1 MKLNDVKVKTKIL
14 AGFAVVV
21 LIAAIIGY
29 VGYSS
34 MHTVVDRVD
43 KADDANRLVKDVLKA
58 RQQEKNFML
67 RGYDLH
73 GSDTEHAIQKLEK
86 IVEEAYSQI
95 TDTKAKFKS
104 ADNIAMME
112 NLADE
117 LTKYEDAI
125 AEYEE
130 KHQDMEEQN
139 NMMVEAARK
148 AENECDALRADQK
161 GEMDNEFAEKIEHD
175 KLLER
180 VEKADDANR
189 IIKYIYQARRAE
201 KNYMVRNDDKYVDEL
216 DGIVEDLLS
225 QVVATRAKM
234 KQQNNLDQMDAIKD
248 AVEDYKEAFDEYVLL
263 YKGQLNDEEAMVDA
277 AREFENVANELRADQ
292 KQEMLDAQASANMMI
307 IAFTLGAAIL
317 SVIIALFIA
326 GLITKPLNRMVKE
339 TADLADT
346 VELDKRMTVSGKDE
360 VGQTAVAVNNM
371 LENVATP
378 MKAIVDISAK
388 VADGDLREDVNVE
401 ARGDLKVAADAIQ
414 KMIDGLR
421 ITVSQIAKN
430 ANVAAASAEELS
442 ASAQEVNAST
452 EQVSATIQEVA
463 KGGQD
468 LSRLSGETKKAIE
481 EVGMATKLVADN
493 SQKTAENASNAQK
506 SSDKG
511 LDAGRRAGDAMKQI
525 SDTADKTATNVGVL
539 DSKSQEIGKIIDVI
553 NNISEQTNLLAL
565 NAAIEAA
572 RAGEA
577 GRGFAVVADEVR
589 KLAEESQKAT
599 TQIADLITAVQDETK
614 NSVAQMDETKKSVD
628 NGSSVITEAVTSL
641 EEIGQI
647 VKEIAGQAQELSA
660 AAQQS
665 EAGVEK
671 VSGSATEVSSI
682 AEESAASSEEVSAS
696 MEETTASMT
705 QVSGAA
711 QELAKGAE
719 DLKQIVSTFKLDDS
733 SSVTD
738 AGGVKRDVSQ
748 KNQKKEHEEKLEKEF
763 KRHVQTTQKTR
774 PLPPVPDQTGAKKE
788 GPKSPGSKDED
799 AGEKT
804 DKKE

>member
-1 MKLNDVKVKTKIL
+1 MKLNDVKVKTKII
-14 AGFAVVV
+14 AGFTIVV

-43 KADDANRLVKDVLKA
+43 KADDANRLVKEVLGA

-67 RGYDLH
+67 RGYNLH
-73 GSDTEHAIQKLEK
+73 GSDTEHAIQKLNT
-86 IVEEAYSQI
+86 IVEGVHSQI
-95 TDTKAKFKS
+95 TETKAKFNS
-104 ADNIAMME
+104 VDNIAMM
-112 NLADE
+112 DE
-117 LTKYEDAI
+117 LAGELEKYEAGV
-125 AEYEE
+125 AEYE
-130 KHQDMEEQN
+130 KMHQEMEAQN
-139 NMMVEAARK
+139 NLMVEAAHN
-148 AENECDALRADQK
+148 AESECNALRADQK
-161 GEMDNEFAEKIEHD
+161 AEMENEFAAKVEHD
-175 KLLER
+175 NLHER
-180 VEKADDANR
+180 VGKADDANR
-189 IIKYIYQARRAE
+189 IIKYISDLRIAE
-201 KNYMVRNDDKYVDEL
+201 KNYMLRNDDQYADEI
-216 DGIVEDLLS
+216 DEIVEDTLA
-225 QVVATRAKM
+225 QVASTRTKM
-234 KQQNNLDQMDAIKD
+234 KQQQNLDQMDAIKD
-248 AVEDYKEAFDEYVLL
+248 AIEDYKEAFDEYVFL
-263 YKGQLNDEEAMVDA
+263 YKDQLMDEEAMVTA

-307 IAFTLGAAIL
+307 LAFTLGAAIL
-317 SVIIALFIA
+317 SVIIALFVA
-326 GLITKPLNRMVKE
+326 GLITKPLSRMVKE
-339 TADLADT
+339 TTDLADT

-371 LENVATP
+371 LENIATP
-378 MKAIVDISAK
+378 MKAIVGISAK

-430 ANVAAASAEELS
+430 ANVAASSAEELS

-493 SQKTAENASNAQK
+493 SQKTAENASTAQK

-614 NSVAQMDETKKSVD
+614 NSVTQMDETKKAVD
-628 NGSSVITEAVTSL
+628 SGSSVITEAVTSL

-719 DLKQIVSTFKLDDS
+719 ELKQIVSTFRLDDS

-738 AGGVKRDVSQ
+738 TGDMTKVVSQ
-748 KNQKKEHEEKLEKEF
+748 KNQKNMHEEKLEKEY
-763 KRHVQTTQKTR
+763 KKHIQTTQKSK
-774 PLPPVPDQTGAKKE
+774 PAPSTGNGSEPAK
-788 GPKSPGSKDED
+788 PKD
-799 AGEKT
+799 EKT

>member
-14 AGFAVVV
+14 TGFALVV
-21 LIAAIIGY
+21 LIAAVIGY
-29 VGYSS
+29 IGFSS
-34 MHTVVDRVD
+34 MGTVVDRVD
-43 KADDANRLVKDVLKA
+43 KADDANRLVKYVLEA

-67 RGYDLH
+67 RGYDMH
-73 GSDTEHAIQKLEK
+73 GSDTEHAMQKLNL
-86 IVEEAYSQI
+86 IVEDTHSQI
-95 TDTKAKFKS
+95 SVTKAKFNS
-104 ADNIAMME
+104 VDNIAMM
-112 NLADE
+112 DE
-117 LTKYEDAI
+117 LAGEFGKYEAGV
-125 AEYEE
+125 AEYEKMHKE
-130 KHQDMEEQN
+130 MEVQN
-139 NMMVEAARK
+139 NLMVEAARK
-148 AENECDALRADQK
+148 AESECDALRADQK
-161 GEMDNEFAEKIEHD
+161 AEMENEFAAKIEHD

-189 IIKYIYQARRAE
+189 IIKYISDLRVAE
-201 KNYMVRNDDKYVDEL
+201 KNYMLRNDEVYADEI
-216 DGIVEDLLS
+216 DEIVEDTLAQIAS
-225 QVVATRAKM
+225 TRAKM
-234 KQQNNLDQMDAIKD
+234 KQQNNLDQMDAMKD
-248 AVEDYKEAFDEYVLL
+248 AVEDYKDAFDEYVFL
-263 YKGQLNDEEAMVDA
+263 YNDQLMDEETMVGA

-292 KQEMLDAQASANMMI
+292 KEEMLEAQASANMMI

-317 SVIIALFIA
+317 SVIIALFVA
-326 GLITKPLNRMVKE
+326 GLITKPLSKMVKE
-339 TADLADT
+339 TMDLADT

-378 MKAIVDISAK
+378 MKAIVGISAK

-430 ANVAAASAEELS
+430 SNVAASSAEELS

-493 SQKTAENASNAQK
+493 SQKTAENASTAQK

-525 SDTADKTATNVGVL
+525 SETADKTATNVGIL

-628 NGSSVITEAVTSL
+628 NGSSVIAEAVTSL

-665 EAGVEK
+665 EAGVDK
-671 VSGSATEVSSI
+671 VSGSAAEVSSI

-719 DLKQIVSTFKLDDS
+719 ELKQIVSTFKLDDS
-733 SSVTD
+733 SQDD
-738 AGGVKRDVSQ
+738 AGDEKKYVLQ
-748 KNQKKEHEEKLEKEF
+748 KNPKKMHEEKLEKEY
-763 KRHVQTTQKTR
+763 KRHIQTTQKSKPT
-774 PLPPVPDQTGAKKE
+774 PPAPAQTGAKKGGSE
-788 GPKSPGSKDED
+788 SPEAKDEK
-799 AGEKT
+799 AGGKT
-804 DKKE
+804 EVKG